1 MQSLSSLSFDSGVA
15 AEKKEVM
22 GGWKRLR
29 LVVSLVTFVM
39 CWVED
44 DIFAG
49 MYMGGASSVIVR
61 ELWSFR

>member
-1 MQSLSSLSFDSGVA
+1 MQSLSSLPFDSGVA
-15 AEKKEVM
+15 AEKKVVM

-44 DIFAG
+44 DILPECIWAG
-49 MYMGGASSVIVR
+49 
-61 ELWSFR
+61 L

>member
-15 AEKKEVM
+15 AEKKVVM

-44 DIFAG
+44 DILPECIWAG
-49 MYMGGASSVIVR
+49 LVQI
-61 ELWSFR
+61 

>member
-29 LVVSLVTFVM
+29 LVVSLVTFEM

-44 DIFAG
+44 DILPECIWAG
-49 MYMGGASSVIVR
+49 RVQ
-61 ELWSFR
+61 L